1 MSEKQAA
8 KRDKSL
14 HGRSP
19 RTCDARRVR
28 GRSLPA
34 PVRDTV
40 GASKQSGR
48 GRCSAARPYTGGYI
62 SHALSA
68 YRCRNLEG
76 FPPGSS
82 R

>member
-8 KRDKSL
+8 KRDKS
-14 HGRSP
+14 HEGSSP
-19 RTCDARRVR
+19 RTCRARPLRR
-28 GRSLPA
+28 RSLPA
-34 PVRDTV
+34 PVRDTI
-40 GASKQSGR
+40 GASKQCGR
-48 GRCSAARPYTGGYI
+48 GALERPRPDTGGTI